1 MSYFSR
7 LLPLLGSLLLLGAI
21 APATFAQ
28 ESPPQPSNSDKK
40 VDPEEELKLL
50 TLFADTFAQIKQNY
64 VSEMSDRELMEAA
77 IQGMVRKLD
86 PYSNYIPPR
95 DLDRFKTGV
104 ESEFGGVGIIVTTEN
119 GPLEVISPMA
129 GTPAFRAGLIAGD
142 KILKIEG
149 DTTQGF
155 NVSDAVKKM
164 KGAVGTSVTLTV
176 LHPGKSDPIDV
187 TLKREKIQV
196 PTVYGYERGEGFSWN
211 YFIDEDEKIAYLRL
225 SGFGRNSARELKDV
239 MRQLEDEGARG
250 LILDLRFNPG
260 GLLSAAIE
268 ISDLFV
274 EKGRIVS
281 TKGRNVRERKWDAR
295 RRGTYG
301 DMPMAVL
308 INKFSASASEIVS
321 ACLQDHERA
330 VVVGARSWG
339 KGSVQN
345 VIELENGGSAL
356 KLTTASYHRPSGK
369 NIHRGPDAKETDEW
383 GVSPTDG
390 YAVKLRGGELAQLR
404 GWIRDSGLGRKNDSQ
419 PDYRDRQM
427 AKALRYVQETLNPQ
441 LASADEVPPEPMR
454 ATDAGTGED
463 NDEVPPEPV
472 LKTEK

>member
-7 LLPLLGSLLLLGAI
+7 LLPCFGSVVLLGALLN
-21 APATFAQ
+21 ATWAQ
-28 ESPPQPSNSDKK
+28 ENSAQPSNSDKQ
-40 VDPEEELKLL
+40 VDPQEELRLL

-64 VSEMSDRELMEAA
+64 VTEMSDRELMEAA

-104 ESEFGGVGIIVTTEN
+104 EAEFGGVGIIVTTEN

-149 DTTQGF
+149 ASTQGF

-164 KGAVGTSVTLTV
+164 KGEVGTPVTLTI
-176 LHPGKSDPIDV
+176 LHPGESDPIDV

-211 YFIDEDEKIAYLRL
+211 YFIDEGEKIAYLRL
-225 SGFGRNSARELKDV
+225 SGFGRNSARELKDT
-239 MRQLEDEGARG
+239 MRQLEEEGVRG

-274 EKGRIVS
+274 DEGRIVS

-295 RRGTYG
+295 RRGTYS

-308 INKFSASASEIVS
+308 INKYSASASEIVS
-321 ACLQDHERA
+321 ACLQDHDRA

-345 VIELENGGSAL
+345 VIELEGGGSAL

-390 YAVKLRGGELAQLR
+390 YAVKLRGGELSQLR
-404 GWIRDSGLGRKNDSQ
+404 KWIQGSGLGRNNESQ
-419 PDYRDRQM
+419 PKYRDRQM
-427 AKALRYVQETLNPQ
+427 ASALKYVRETLNP
-441 LASADEVPPEPMR
+441 SAVDEVPPEPMPV
-454 ATDAGTGED
+454 AATGEHD
-463 NDEVPPEPV
+463 AHPEVPPEPN
-472 LKTEK
+472 LKTAK